1 MEAQTGGKSLWQDVL
16 TLIVDT
22 TGKKNGSLTP
32 LATIMTLGPRLVNTM
47 TNRRKKK
54 MEIKC
59 PYCGSEEYE
68 VYDTCGGSG
77 ENIQEL
83 CACFDCNKQFSVIY
97 VVDCIVKES

>member
-1 MEAQTGGKSLWQDVL
+1 MMWPVVIVAKMVASLKNTATNTLSRIWEGIGG
-16 TLIVDT
+16 
-22 TGKKNGSLTP
+22 
-32 LATIMTLGPRLVNTM
+32 
-47 TNRRKKK
+47 K

-59 PYCGSEEYE
+59 PYCGSDEYE

-83 CACFDCNKQFSVIY
+83 CTCFDCDKQFSVLY

>member
-1 MEAQTGGKSLWQDVL
+1 MKGKTS
-16 TLIVDT
+16 
-22 TGKKNGSLTP
+22 P
-32 LATIMTLGPRLVNTM
+32 LAKPIPTGPHLANTM
-47 TNRRKKK
+47 RRSKK

-83 CACFDCNKQFSVIY
+83 CTCFDCDKQFSVLYI
-97 VVDCIVKES
+97 VDCIVKES

>member
-1 MEAQTGGKSLWQDVL
+1 MWLVVTVAKMVVSSRNTKTNTHWL
-16 TLIVDT
+16 TLARIGGDT
-22 TGKKNGSLTP
+22 
-32 LATIMTLGPRLVNTM
+32 
-47 TNRRKKK
+47 

-83 CACFDCNKQFSVIY
+83 CACLDCDKQFSVLY

>member
-1 MEAQTGGKSLWQDVL
+1 MNTHLQTLEMIGG
-16 TLIVDT
+16 DT
-22 TGKKNGSLTP
+22 
-32 LATIMTLGPRLVNTM
+32 
-47 TNRRKKK
+47 

-83 CACFDCNKQFSVIY
+83 CACFDCDKQFSVIY

>member
-1 MEAQTGGKSLWQDVL
+1 LEITGG
-16 TLIVDT
+16 DT
-22 TGKKNGSLTP
+22 
-32 LATIMTLGPRLVNTM
+32 
-47 TNRRKKK
+47 

-77 ENIQEL
+77 ENVQEL
-83 CACFDCNKQFSVIY
+83 CACFDCDKQFSVIY

>member
-1 MEAQTGGKSLWQDVL
+1 MWPAATVARMASFSRNTATNTPWQTLEGIGG
-16 TLIVDT
+16 DT
-22 TGKKNGSLTP
+22 
-32 LATIMTLGPRLVNTM
+32 
-47 TNRRKKK
+47 

-83 CACFDCNKQFSVIY
+83 CTCFDCDKQFSVTY

>member
-1 MEAQTGGKSLWQDVL
+1 MWPAVTVAKRVAFSSSLAMNTHLPTLAEIGG
-16 TLIVDT
+16 DT
-22 TGKKNGSLTP
+22 
-32 LATIMTLGPRLVNTM
+32 
-47 TNRRKKK
+47 

-68 VYDTCGGSG
+68 VYDTCGGNG

-83 CACFDCNKQFSVIY
+83 CTCFDCDKQFSVIY

>member
-1 MEAQTGGKSLWQDVL
+1 MMWLVATVARMAVSLRNTKTNTPLPIW
-16 TLIVDT
+16 DT
-22 TGKKNGSLTP
+22 TGGDT
-32 LATIMTLGPRLVNTM
+32 
-47 TNRRKKK
+47 

-68 VYDTCGGSG
+68 CYDTCGGSG

-83 CACFDCNKQFSVIY
+83 CACLDCDKQFSVIY

>member
-1 MEAQTGGKSLWQDVL
+1 MKGKP
-16 TLIVDT
+16 
-22 TGKKNGSLTP
+22 TP
-32 LATIMTLGPRLVNTM
+32 LVKQTPIGLLPVNTKM
-47 TNRRKKK
+47 KETTT

-83 CACFDCNKQFSVIY
+83 CACLDCDKQFSVTY

>member
-1 MEAQTGGKSLWQDVL
+1 
-16 TLIVDT
+16 
-22 TGKKNGSLTP
+22 
-32 LATIMTLGPRLVNTM
+32 
-47 TNRRKKK
+47 

-83 CACFDCNKQFSVIY
+83 CTCFDCDKQFSVLY
-97 VVDCIVKES
+97 VVDCIVKEES

>member
-1 MEAQTGGKSLWQDVL
+1 MSHAVIAVKMAVSLSSTKTNTPLPIWVGTGG
-16 TLIVDT
+16 DT
-22 TGKKNGSLTP
+22 
-32 LATIMTLGPRLVNTM
+32 
-47 TNRRKKK
+47 

-83 CACFDCNKQFSVIY
+83 CTCFDCDKQFSVIY
-97 VVDCIVKES
+97 VVDCIEKES

>member
-1 MEAQTGGKSLWQDVL
+1 MWLAVTAVRMAASLRN
-16 TLIVDT
+16 TET
-22 TGKKNGSLTP
+22 NTP
-32 LATIMTLGPRLVNTM
+32 LQTLEVIGGDT
-47 TNRRKKK
+47 

-83 CACFDCNKQFSVIY
+83 CACFNCDKQFSVIY

>member
-1 MEAQTGGKSLWQDVL
+1 MLIL
-16 TLIVDT
+16 TADT
-22 TGKKNGSLTP
+22 TTKRTGKPIPVAITMTPGLP
-32 LATIMTLGPRLVNTM
+32 LANTM
-47 TNRRKKK
+47 MIMKRRIK

-83 CACFDCNKQFSVIY
+83 CTCFDCDKQFSVLY

>member
-1 MEAQTGGKSLWQDVL
+1 MWPAVTVARMAVSLRS
-16 TLIVDT
+16 TKT
-22 TGKKNGSLTP
+22 NTP
-32 LATIMTLGPRLVNTM
+32 LPIWDTIGGDT
-47 TNRRKKK
+47 

-83 CACFDCNKQFSVIY
+83 CTCFDCDKQFSVLY

>member
-1 MEAQTGGKSLWQDVL
+1 MMWPVVTVARMAVSSRNTA
-16 TLIVDT
+16 T
-22 TGKKNGSLTP
+22 NTP
-32 LATIMTLGPRLVNTM
+32 LRIWEGIGG
-47 TNRRKKK
+47 K

-83 CACFDCNKQFSVIY
+83 CTCFDCDKQFSVLY

>member
-1 MEAQTGGKSLWQDVL
+1 MMLLVVMSVKRAKWISL
-16 TLIVDT
+16 
-22 TGKKNGSLTP
+22 KKNATNTP
-32 LATIMTLGPRLVNTM
+32 LPIWAGIGGDT
-47 TNRRKKK
+47 

-83 CACFDCNKQFSVIY
+83 CTCFDCDKQFSVLY
-97 VVDCIVKES
+97 VVDCIVEES

>member
-1 MEAQTGGKSLWQDVL
+1 MWPAVTVARMAASLRN
-16 TLIVDT
+16 TAT
-22 TGKKNGSLTP
+22 NTP
-32 LATIMTLGPRLVNTM
+32 LPIWEGIGGDT
-47 TNRRKKK
+47 

-77 ENIQEL
+77 ENVQEL
-83 CACFDCNKQFSVIY
+83 CAGLDCDKQFSVIY

>member
-1 MEAQTGGKSLWQDVL
+1 MWPAVTAAKRAVFSRNTATNTPLPIWDGTGGE
-16 TLIVDT
+16 T
-22 TGKKNGSLTP
+22 
-32 LATIMTLGPRLVNTM
+32 
-47 TNRRKKK
+47 

-68 VYDTCGGSG
+68 VYDTCGGNG

-83 CACFDCNKQFSVIY
+83 CACLDCDKQFSVIY

>member
-1 MEAQTGGKSLWQDVL
+1 MWPVATVARMAVSLRNTKTNTPLPIQGGTGG
-16 TLIVDT
+16 DT
-22 TGKKNGSLTP
+22 
-32 LATIMTLGPRLVNTM
+32 
-47 TNRRKKK
+47 

-83 CACFDCNKQFSVIY
+83 CACFDCDKQFSVIY

>member
-1 MEAQTGGKSLWQDVL
+1 MRGRSSPPARP
-16 TLIVDT
+16 TLI
-22 TGKKNGSLTP
+22 GPLLASMRMKKKKSKTATP
-32 LATIMTLGPRLVNTM
+32 LRIWEGIGG
-47 TNRRKKK
+47 K

-83 CACFDCNKQFSVIY
+83 CTCFDCDKQFSVLY

>member
-1 MEAQTGGKSLWQDVL
+1 MSPAVIAVKTAVSLSSTKTNTPLPIQGGTGG
-16 TLIVDT
+16 DT
-22 TGKKNGSLTP
+22 
-32 LATIMTLGPRLVNTM
+32 
-47 TNRRKKK
+47 

-83 CACFDCNKQFSVIY
+83 CTCLDCDKQFSVIY
-97 VVDCIVKES
+97 VVDCIEKES

>member
-1 MEAQTGGKSLWQDVL
+1 MWPAVTVARMAVSLKSTKTNTLWPTLARIGG
-16 TLIVDT
+16 DT
-22 TGKKNGSLTP
+22 
-32 LATIMTLGPRLVNTM
+32 
-47 TNRRKKK
+47 

-83 CACFDCNKQFSVIY
+83 CACLDCDKQFSVIY